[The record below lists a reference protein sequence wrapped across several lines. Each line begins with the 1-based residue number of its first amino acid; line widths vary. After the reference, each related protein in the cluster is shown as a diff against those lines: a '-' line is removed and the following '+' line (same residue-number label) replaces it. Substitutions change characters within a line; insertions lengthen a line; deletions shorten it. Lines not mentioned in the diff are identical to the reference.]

1 MTSLPPFSHL
11 WKETWNRFG
20 ANNNL
25 MLSIGAIGS
34 LPLIA
39 ITFIPVQQTAAGYLI
54 IGALFLLAALWSGLA
69 SMAIYASAA
78 HPEIRTI
85 GDSLRLGGSRWVAFF
100 TTQLLEGL
108 AVIIPAILL
117 FGALAAISFSSIRN
131 VGFEKIEKMDGSMI
145 LIIATLIIAGLIG
158 LSFWAYRLTFSG
170 FIVFSENKRNLA
182 ALRSSLALTK
192 GRVMELWG
200 KFFVFGLCLVAISI
214 VISIVSDI
222 STASMSEESIAYI
235 IISSLFGLLSNMI
248 LIPLETLFVAVLY
261 HALRT
266 NEQPTIQA

>member
-25 MLSIGAIGS
+25 MLSIGAIGAV
-34 LPLIA
+34 PLIA
-39 ITFIPVQQTAAGYLI
+39 LTFLPVPKTPAGFLLTVGLYLI
-54 IGALFLLAALWSGLA
+54 AALWSGLA

-85 GDSLRLGGSRWVAFF
+85 GDSFRLGGSRWIAFF

-108 AVIIPAILL
+108 AVLVPALL
-117 FGALAAISFSSIRN
+117 LLGALVAVSFSSIRA
-131 VGFEKIEKMDGSMI
+131 VGFSNIEKMDGSMI
-145 LIIATLIIAGLIG
+145 LIIATLIIAGIIG

-214 VISIVSDI
+214 GISIISGI
-222 STASMSEESIAYI
+222 STSSMSEDSLAFI

-261 HALRT
+261 HALRS